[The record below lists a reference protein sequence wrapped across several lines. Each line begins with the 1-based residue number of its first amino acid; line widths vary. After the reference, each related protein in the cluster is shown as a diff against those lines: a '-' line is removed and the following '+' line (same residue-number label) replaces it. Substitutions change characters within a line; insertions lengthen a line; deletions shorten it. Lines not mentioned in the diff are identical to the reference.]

1 MKSIEKYDY
10 YKNNNKNVIIFIKEG
25 VFYKTYNNDA
35 IIMWNLFKYK
45 INNNNLSFSINT
57 KDKVFN
63 YLNELNIGYLIIGND
78 NIYVKGNDEVYI
90 LYNKLSNIYYDKYN
104 KISKLN
110 ELVDNLLNKDIN
122 NYEIILNFLNKLKK
136 EVL

>member
-78 NIYVKGNDEVYI
+78 NIYVKGNDEVYN
-90 LYNKLSNIYYDKYN
+90 LYNKLSNIYNDKYN

-110 ELVDNLLNKDIN
+110 ELVDNLLNKEIN
-122 NYEIILNFLNKLKK
+122 NYEIILKFLNKLKK